1 MCTEMRINMNIHKVL
16 QSSAIALTAM
26 TVSCFNMPAMT
37 VTQILQM
44 KILIRLM
51 KPLHL
56 TRMPLLLI

>member
-37 VTQILQM
+37 VTQILAE
-44 KILIRLM
+44 LI
-51 KPLHL
+51 PF
-56 TRMPLLLI
+56 LIAHIPDIC